1 MQVQYKQD
9 QNHSLRGKLKLL
21 GKCRKNV
28 NGRLKVGLIVGQEM
42 RDRIIKVKPGEKPL
56 Q

>member
-1 MQVQYKQD
+1 MQVQYKQGP
-9 QNHSLRGKLKLL
+9 NLSLREKLKLL

-28 NGRLKVGLIVGQEM
+28 NGRLKVGLIVGLEM
-42 RDRIIKVKPGEKPL
+42 RGRIIKVKQGEKPL